1 MFRKIYENCTC
12 ILDLLK
18 ILPMDNRDARIKNAV
33 DYTTLNQTDER
44 IIPTKIN
51 CQSKE
56 KNYL

>member
-1 MFRKIYENCTC
+1 
-12 ILDLLK
+12 
-18 ILPMDNRDARIKNAV
+18 MDNRDARIKNAV